1 MKKFVS
7 AALCAAILSASAI
20 NAAAYTYPRAIWK
33 VNPVLEA
40 AVNSGD
46 NAGIAAAATQVVNIM
61 WNEQD
66 CDEVRNTIVGKL
78 RMAGLAYAAMN
89 DYDSAAATFER
100 LYNYAVRFGDQFY
113 DDVRMAKERMRQYK
127 SELVMY
133 TEGGSA
139 PYYWAKNEKQNGILF
154 GLCEDGE
161 TRAELPNE
169 SMVLVYQELGSSVL
183 PYHENVIK
191 KASEAGVAVEYALN
205 CPGEGSDIASIYSF
219 EWNLQQV
226 ADMLAKYP
234 DVPVFLR
241 FGAEFDVWSTPTEPQ
256 AFVNAFRYVSDF
268 FESRV
273 PQVAMVWSPNSVSS
287 WNVDVNDFY
296 PGDEYVDWVGVSLYA
311 NRYFS
316 TEQSENDNNEIA
328 FHTGVNA
335 NPVLVIKDLV
345 ETYGDRKPI
354 MISESGCEHYYGDK
368 GEDTTWWA
376 YYRMKQYYGYLPM
389 VYPQIKL
396 MGYFDHYN
404 RSSDRHTYSLHSNE
418 VLKNEYLKLTSG
430 QRFLQYGYNDETGFC
445 YSEVWNGYNVNSVF
459 MVSSYAH
466 IYKQEID
473 SVTYYIDG
481 NYAAQ
486 SNELPFTAYIDA
498 SAYGGGA
505 HTLTAVAA
513 GTDGTTVTSER
524 TVNIKASSFDGI
536 SVRISGETV
545 DFDQKPVIYNDRTM
559 VPLRAIFEKLG
570 ASVSWDNETKTVTGQ
585 RGATTVKITVGSNA
599 MFVNGER
606 RKLDAS
612 AIVLSDRTLVP
623 ARAVA
628 ESFGCTVGWDDA
640 TAAVIIEE

>member
-1 MKKFVS
+1 MKKIIS
-7 AALCAAILSASAI
+7 AVLCVAMLGASAVSVS
-20 NAAAYTYPRAIWK
+20 AYTYPRAIWK

-40 AVNSGD
+40 AVNAGD
-46 NAGIAAAATQVVNIM
+46 NAGIAAAASQVVDIM

-78 RMAGLAYAAMN
+78 RMAGIAYAALN
-89 DYDSAAATFER
+89 DYDAAAATFER
-100 LYNYAVRFGDQFY
+100 LYNYAVQFGDQFY

-127 SELVMY
+127 SELKMY
-133 TEGGSA
+133 TEGGVA
-139 PYYWAKNEKQNGILF
+139 PYYGAKNEKQNGILF
-154 GLCEDGE
+154 GLCEDGQ
-161 TRAELPNE
+161 TRGELPNE
-169 SMVLVYQELGSSVL
+169 SMVLVYQELGSEVL
-183 PYHENVIK
+183 PYHVNVMD
-191 KASEAGVAVEYALN
+191 EARESGVAVEYALN
-205 CPGEGSDIASIYSF
+205 CPNEGADIANIYGL

-226 ADMLAKYP
+226 ADLMAKYP
-234 DVPVFLR
+234 DVPVYLR
-241 FGAEFDVWSTPTEPQ
+241 FGAEFDVWTTPTEPET
-256 AFVNAFRYVSDF
+256 FKNAYRYVSDF

-273 PQVAMVWSPNSVSS
+273 PQVAMVWSPNSVST

-316 TEQSENDNNEIA
+316 ANQTDDSNEIA

-354 MISESGCEHYYGDK
+354 MISESGCEHYYGDN

-376 YYRMKQYYGYLPM
+376 YYRLKQYYAYLPM

-404 RSSDRHTYSLHSNE
+404 KAGDRHTYSLHSND
-418 VLKNEYLKLTSG
+418 VLKNEYIKLTSG
-430 QRFLQYGYNDETGFC
+430 QRFLQDSYNDETGFC
-445 YSEVWNGYNVNSVF
+445 YSEIWNGCNVNSVF
-459 MVSSYAH
+459 MASSYAH
-466 IYKQEID
+466 IYKQEIS

-498 SAYGGGA
+498 SAYAGGT
-505 HTLTAVAA
+505 HTLTAVAI
-513 GTDGTTVTSER
+513 GSDGSTVTTER
-524 TVNIKASSFDGI
+524 QINVKTPGFSDI
-536 SVRISGETV
+536 SVKVSGEQIA
-545 DFDQKPVIYNDRTM
+545 FDQKPVLYNDRTM

-570 ASVSWDNETKTVTGQ
+570 ATVTWDGETKTAIGQ

-599 MFVNGER
+599 MYVNDARIE
-606 RKLDAS
+606 LDVS

-628 ESFGCTVGWDDA
+628 EGFGCTVGWDAAAA
-640 TAAVIIEE
+640 TVIVEE